1 MGEGIMAAIVRLE
14 REGRKAAEDA
24 AAAAERVM
32 TEREYLTGE
41 APHPAAVAHMQHA
54 IDRVQPPS
62 LVKLDR
68 AEAALAAVVARRNLE
83 QSGQFLTDQWW
94 DLKRYEDSIVD
105 RYIEETT

>member
-1 MGEGIMAAIVRLE
+1 MADYPTPPDDFTLAQAFASVQSEHHFLY
-14 REGRKAAEDA
+14 GD
-24 AAAAERVM
+24 
-32 TEREYLTGE
+32 

-105 RYIEETT
+105 RYIEETP